1 MEENRSHWFNTE
13 IREGKTYVFDPLR
26 NRFVL
31 LTPEEK
37 VRQGVLRYLVEQK
50 GVPRGLLAVE
60 YSIKVN
66 GLDKRCDAVVFSKD
80 GKPLMIV
87 ECKAPDVLLTPNT
100 LAQALR
106 YYSALYPRFLLLSN
120 GSVTNCFQVKKGSL
134 RVMDFVPNYA
144 EMGDNE
150 VEI

>member
-1 MEENRSHWFNTE
+1 
-13 IREGKTYVFDPLR
+13 
-26 NRFVL
+26 
-31 LTPEEK
+31 
-37 VRQGVLRYLVEQK
+37 
-50 GVPRGLLAVE
+50 
-60 YSIKVN
+60 
-66 GLDKRCDAVVFSKD
+66 
-80 GKPLMIV
+80 MIV